1 MEPVAD
7 DEWFDPLL
15 PFFDES
21 FDREK
26 YFIIPLLPLLPQFPT
41 PPAPPFPVD
50 GWVVPGVL
58 KLLSVALEQE

>member
-1 MEPVAD
+1 MLAGALGWLEVAE

-26 YFIIPLLPLLPQFPT
+26 YFMIPLLPLLPQFPT
-41 PPAPPFPVD
+41 PPPLPPLPID
-50 GWVVPGVL
+50 EWDPGVL
-58 KLLSVALEQE
+58 